1 MTMRGLS
8 EGIVSQDWLEPLE
21 TGLQRAVQVTFES
34 AGGAG
39 RKTQNFLHGT
49 WIGHPLHVI
58 LTDIPLGAWS
68 AAMVFDAIDAGTGDD
83 GFRSAAD
90 ACIGFGLLGAL
101 GAAVTGLTDWHQI
114 DPPARR
120 LGLVHGLLNI
130 AGTALFTASFFK
142 RRSGARTAGRALST
156 AGYLVA
162 AISAQLGGD
171 LVYNQRIGVD
181 HAPGAQNL
189 PNEFT
194 RVLAESD
201 LQEAKPT
208 RAEHNGLPILLVK
221 RGQQIFAIAG
231 TCSHLGG
238 PLAEGK
244 LDGNTIQCPWH
255 GSQFSLVDGSVVNG
269 PAVHPQPCLEARVRD
284 GNIEVRSSRRDR
296 AIESTDVTSSPAMSE
311 RPSRTGTDK

>member
-1 MTMRGLS
+1 MRGLS
-8 EGIVSQDWLEPLE
+8 ESIIRQDWLEPVE
-21 TGLQRAVQVTFES
+21 TGLQKAVSTTFES
-34 AGGAG
+34 AGEAG
-39 RKTQNFLHGT
+39 QKTQNFLHGT

-68 AAMVFDAIDAGTGDD
+68 AAMVFDAIDAATGNDD
-83 GFRSAAD
+83 LGVAAD
-90 ACIGFGLLGAL
+90 ACIGFGLIGAL

-120 LGLVHGLLNI
+120 LGLVHGLLNL

-142 RRSGARTAGRALST
+142 RRAGSRTAGRALSS

-162 AISAQLGGD
+162 ALSAQLGGD
-171 LVYNQRIGVD
+171 LVYDQRIGVD
-181 HAPGAQNL
+181 HAPAQGL
-189 PNEFT
+189 PKDFT

-201 LQEAKPT
+201 LQEATPT

-221 RGQQIFAIAG
+221 RGQQIFAIAE

-238 PLAEGK
+238 PLSEGK
-244 LDGNTIQCPWH
+244 LEDNTIQCPWH
-255 GSQFSLVDGSVVNG
+255 GSQFSLEDGSVVNG
-269 PAVHPQPCLEARVRD
+269 PAVHPQPCLEARIRD
-284 GNIEVRSSRRDR
+284 GQIEVRSSRRDR

-311 RPSRTGTDK
+311 RLPRTGTDK